1 MSLKTIVEL
10 NEAMAIVTDDEMK
23 RRAGS
28 TLAKIKAD
36 KEKVREHAKEHSAA
50 MLSIFKGKKGGFLR
64 DHNCIECSPCTRIGR

>member
-1 MSLKTIVEL
+1 
-10 NEAMAIVTDDEMK
+10 MK

-50 MLSIFKGKKGGFLR
+50 MLNIFKGKKGGFLR
-64 DHNCIECSPCTRIGR
+64 DNDRIEY